1 MIVINILIVKESV
14 NMKIN
19 KFFLIILILLIVIFG
34 IGSISATDDLN
45 DTISTENLISN
56 IEDNQDEVL
65 SLSNGGDDVLAD
77 SPKTIEVPFIE
88 TQPNEVLWPRI
99 QPAIDKANPGDTV
112 IIKGNP
118 VHCHITI
125 NKTLSV
131 ISSGGTIDACP
142 HHTHEGVDEYGVFF
156 VAEGGSGSLIQGFT
170 FVNKDKSETPFAVLI
185 RGASDVT
192 VKDCTM
198 NWVDDNSDKLSGI
211 IIENA
216 DNIKLSNL
224 FINNT
229 INGITIINSTN
240 VEITNCTFT
249 NIESYAISISG
260 NSGNINVFDNVISN
274 NGYYGIKLLSAN
286 YVFINDNLIKSNG
299 KNNQDSGSGIYVNTN
314 ITKLVVM
321 GNIFLENNLHAI
333 MYDYRARN
341 LDNSEG
347 EDNLTIVDDNYFE
360 GHNSMILHHR
370 TYVEGAGGSMEYDA
384 ANDLFVPSENGNYIE
399 SKSYVYLQNAFVVS
413 DIVCGFTYY
422 TPTVPWSLG
431 APGNNGKYNLSLKLS
446 EIKEVKNGVYQISIV
461 DSKGNVASNFN
472 SGYITF
478 FLNDCSTMEP
488 QSTDIYKKIKIQNGV
503 ATADFRED
511 YSLFR
516 SSGNVITA
524 AFSGLS
530 NRITYNPYSQL
541 NVSDSNVPINPSTQL
556 SSSGLTLYPLATGY
570 LSVKLVDSKNKA
582 IAGQYVTVN
591 FNGKTYNV
599 KTDNNGIAKVKVSL
613 SAEKT
618 YPVTFTYS
626 GNDDYSASKT
636 AAKIIV
642 KTGSKKSKIKASNMK
657 IKKNKKKSFK
667 FKLTAS
673 NGKALSNQK
682 VIVKV
687 NGKTKTLTTNKKG
700 IAKLTIKL
708 KKVKKYKISMK
719 FLGNSQFKPV
729 SKSNVITV
737 TKK

>member
-19 KFFLIILILLIVIFG
+19 KFFLIILILVIVIFG

-198 NWVDDNSDKLSGI
+198 NWVDDNSDKLLGI

-229 INGITIINSTN
+229 ISGITIINSTN

-249 NIESYAISISG
+249 NIESNAISISG
-260 NSGNINVFDNVISN
+260 NSGNINVYDNTILN
-274 NGYYGIKLLSAN
+274 NGYYGINLLSVN
-286 YVFINDNLIKSNG
+286 NVFIKDNLIKNNG
-299 KNNQDSGSGIYVNTN
+299 KNNHDSGSGIYVNAN

-321 GNIFLENNLHAI
+321 GNIFIGNNLHAV
-333 MYDYRARN
+333 MYDCRARN

-347 EDNLTIVDDNYFE
+347 ADNLTIVDDNYFE

-370 TYVEGAGGSMEYDA
+370 TYVESADGNMDYDA
-384 ANDLFVPSENGNYIE
+384 ENDLFVPSSNGNYSE
-399 SKSYVYLQNAFVVS
+399 SKSYVYLQNAFVVD

-422 TPTVPWSLG
+422 TSTIPWSLE

-446 EIKEVKNGVYQISIV
+446 EMKEVKNGVYQISIV

-472 SGYITF
+472 SGYMIF
-478 FLNDCSTMEP
+478 FLNDYSTMEP
-488 QSTDIYKKIKIQNGV
+488 QGSDIYKKVKIQKGV
-503 ATADFRED
+503 ATADFREY

-524 AFSGLS
+524 AFCALS
-530 NRITYNPYSQL
+530 NKVANNPHRQL

-613 SAEKT
+613 SAKKT
-618 YPVTFTYS
+618 YSVTFTYS

>member
-198 NWVDDNSDKLSGI
+198 NWVDDESDKLSGI